1 MPGKYNMKREN
12 GNACQESAFSP
23 MFTIFSSLL
32 KLMLTFKLN
41 ITLKRVAA
49 RKKTSKF
56 SRGSR
61 PLILIIYLFNEKCD
75 WLTSVNS
82 TLAGSPITVPSGCAY
97 PAYLISWEFHT
108 RKSLFGS
115 FLCGKTVMT
124 DLKFPPL
131 VANSKCFLRTSNIS
145 LGVVTLRASNTWLR
159 KVL

>member
-41 ITLKRVAA
+41 ITLKRVTA